1 MVDRASIRLPPRFIQ
16 WHEKR
21 WCDSHQLHYMVI
33 GPYLERGRWRNR
45 KLCILCD
52 RERKSR
58 LSPEEREI
66 RNATAKARMLDSR
79 KRNLEIE
86 RRLSPKE
93 RAQVQKQYLSPV
105 YQMVVGKWDMT

>member
-1 MVDRASIRLPPRFIQ
+1 M
-16 WHEKR
+16 E
-21 WCDSHQLHYMVI
+21 I

-52 RERKSR
+52 RERKAR

-66 RNATAKARMLDSR
+66 RNATAKDRMLESR
-79 KRNLEIE
+79 KKNLELE

-93 RAQVQKQYLSPV
+93 RARVQKQYLSPM
-105 YQMVVGKWDMT
+105 YQMVVGRWSLPAVTRP